1 MTDDDLNPG
10 LTNRAVNKLLMSELV
25 KGKRFNNEKEYKN

>member
-10 LTNRAVNKLLMSELV
+10 LTNRAVNKLLMSELI
-25 KGKRFNNEKEYKN
+25 KGKNF